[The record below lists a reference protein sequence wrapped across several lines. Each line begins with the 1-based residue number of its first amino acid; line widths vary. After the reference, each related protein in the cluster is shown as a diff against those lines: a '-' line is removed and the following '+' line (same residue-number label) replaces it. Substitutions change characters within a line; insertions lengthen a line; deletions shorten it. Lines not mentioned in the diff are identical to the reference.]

1 MPKINK
7 ENGEMIIMTFEQIQK
22 ELIQAMKN
30 KDTVRKSVLG
40 DIKTT
45 ALNLAIEEKH
55 KENVTEE
62 NVLAAI
68 KKYQKVCQA
77 QIDTCPAS
85 RPDLMEAFQA
95 CMNCITEYLPK
106 QLTEEDIDTIIQKLG
121 PKTMP
126 EAMKHFSQLYKG
138 QVDMKLVNKLAGEYI
153 KTSK

>member
-1 MPKINK
+1 
-7 ENGEMIIMTFEQIQK
+7 MTFEQIQK

-62 NVLAAI
+62 NVLTAI

-77 QIDTCPAS
+77 QIDTCPVS

-95 CMNCITEYLPK
+95 CMKCVNEYLPQQMTFEEVQTAVK
-106 QLTEEDIDTIIQKLG
+106 DFLVQFSINNPGPINKGLVMKEIMPKLKGKADGKMINQVVTEICN
-121 PKTMP
+121 KT
-126 EAMKHFSQLYKG
+126 
-138 QVDMKLVNKLAGEYI
+138 GE
-153 KTSK
+153 

>member
-1 MPKINK
+1 
-7 ENGEMIIMTFEQIQK
+7 MTYEQVQK

-45 ALNLAIEEKH
+45 ALNIAIEEKH
-55 KENVTEE
+55 KLNVTEE
-62 NVLAAI
+62 NVAAAM

-77 QIDTCPAS
+77 QIDTCPAN

-106 QLTEEDIDTIIQKLG
+106 QLTEEEINKILTTVQ

-126 EAMKHFSQLYKG
+126 EAMKIFALAYKG

-153 KTSK
+153 KK

>member
-1 MPKINK
+1 
-7 ENGEMIIMTFEQIQK
+7 MTFEQVQK

-45 ALNLAIEEKH
+45 ALNIAIEEKH
-55 KENVTEE
+55 KLNVTED

-77 QIDTCPAS
+77 QIDTCPAN

-95 CMNCITEYLPK
+95 CMKCVNEYLPQQMTFEEVQK
-106 QLTEEDIDTIIQKLG
+106 AVYELLATVDIQQTGKGAIMKAIMPKLKGKADGKMINQVVTEICN
-121 PKTMP
+121 KT
-126 EAMKHFSQLYKG
+126 
-138 QVDMKLVNKLAGEYI
+138 GE
-153 KTSK
+153 

>member
-1 MPKINK
+1 
-7 ENGEMIIMTFEQIQK
+7 MTYKQVQK

-45 ALNLAIEEKH
+45 ALNIAIEEKH
-55 KENVTEE
+55 KENVTED
-62 NVLAAI
+62 NVAAAM

-85 RPDLMEAFQA
+85 RPDLMETFQA
-95 CMNCITEYLPK
+95 CMKCVNEYLPQQMTFEEVQTAVK
-106 QLTEEDIDTIIQKLG
+106 DFLVQFSINNPGPINKGLIMKEIMPKLKGKADGKIINQVVTEIC
-121 PKTMP
+121 
-126 EAMKHFSQLYKG
+126 
-138 QVDMKLVNKLAGEYI
+138 N

>member
-1 MPKINK
+1 
-7 ENGEMIIMTFEQIQK
+7 MTYEQVQK

-45 ALNLAIEEKH
+45 ALNIAIEEKH
-55 KENVTEE
+55 KENVTED
-62 NVLAAI
+62 NVAAAM

-95 CMNCITEYLPK
+95 CMKCVNEYLPK
-106 QLTEEDIDTIIQKLG
+106 QLTEEEINEILIG
-121 PKTMP
+121 INPKTLP
-126 EAMKHFSQLYKG
+126 EAMRIFTQGSFKG
-138 QVDMKLVNKLAGEYI
+138 QADMKLVNKMVKEYLN
-153 KTSK
+153 K

>member
-1 MPKINK
+1 
-7 ENGEMIIMTFEQIQK
+7 MTYEQVQK

-45 ALNLAIEEKH
+45 ALNIAIEEKH
-55 KENVTEE
+55 KLNVTEE
-62 NVLAAI
+62 NVAAAM

-77 QIDTCPAS
+77 QIDTCPAN

-95 CMNCITEYLPK
+95 CMSCITEYLPK
-106 QLTEEDIDTIIQKLG
+106 QLTEEEINEILTTAQ

-126 EAMKHFSQLYKG
+126 EAMKIFALAYKG

-153 KTSK
+153 KK

>member
-1 MPKINK
+1 
-7 ENGEMIIMTFEQIQK
+7 MTYEQVQK

-45 ALNLAIEEKH
+45 ALNIAIEEKH

-62 NVLAAI
+62 NVLTAI

-85 RPDLMEAFQA
+85 RSDLMEAFQA
-95 CMNCITEYLPK
+95 CMKCVNEYLPK
-106 QLTEEDIDTIIQKLG
+106 QLSEEDINDILIG
-121 PKTMP
+121 INPKTLP
-126 EAMKHFSQLYKG
+126 EAMKIFTQGSFKG
-138 QVDMKLVNKLAGEYI
+138 QADMKLVNKLVKEYLN
-153 KTSK
+153 K

>member
-1 MPKINK
+1 
-7 ENGEMIIMTFEQIQK
+7 MTYEQVQK

-45 ALNLAIEEKH
+45 ALNLAIDEKH
-55 KENVTEE
+55 KLNVTEE
-62 NVLAAI
+62 NVAAAM

-77 QIDTCPAS
+77 QIDTCPAN

-106 QLTEEDIDTIIQKLG
+106 QLTEEEINEILTTVQL
-121 PKTMP
+121 KTMP
-126 EAMKHFSQLYKG
+126 EAMKIFALAYKG

-153 KTSK
+153 KK

>member
-1 MPKINK
+1 
-7 ENGEMIIMTFEQIQK
+7 MTYEQVQK

-45 ALNLAIEEKH
+45 ALNIAIEEKH
-55 KENVTEE
+55 KENVTED
-62 NVLAAI
+62 NVAAAM

-95 CMNCITEYLPK
+95 CMKCVNEYLPK
-106 QLTEEDIDTIIQKLG
+106 QLTEEEINEILITVQ
-121 PKTMP
+121 PKTIP
-126 EAMKHFSQLYKG
+126 EAMKIFTLAYKG
-138 QVDMKLVNKLAGEYI
+138 QVDMKLVNKLVKEYL
-153 KTSK
+153 K

>member
-1 MPKINK
+1 
-7 ENGEMIIMTFEQIQK
+7 MTFEQAQK

-55 KENVTEE
+55 KENVTED

-95 CMNCITEYLPK
+95 CMKCVNEYLPQQMTFEEVQTAVK
-106 QLTEEDIDTIIQKLG
+106 DFLVQFSINNPGPINKGLVMKEIMPKLKGKADGKMINQVVTEIC
-121 PKTMP
+121 
-126 EAMKHFSQLYKG
+126 
-138 QVDMKLVNKLAGEYI
+138 NKAGE
-153 KTSK
+153 

>member
-1 MPKINK
+1 
-7 ENGEMIIMTFEQIQK
+7 MTYEQVQK

-45 ALNLAIEEKH
+45 ALNIAIEEKH
-55 KENVTEE
+55 KENVTED
-62 NVLAAI
+62 NVAAAM

-95 CMNCITEYLPK
+95 CMKCVNEYLPK
-106 QLTEEDIDTIIQKLG
+106 QLTEEEINDILIGIN
-121 PKTMP
+121 PKTLP
-126 EAMKHFSQLYKG
+126 EAMRIFTQGSFKG
-138 QVDMKLVNKLAGEYI
+138 RADMKLVNKLVKEYL
-153 KTSK
+153 K

>member
-1 MPKINK
+1 
-7 ENGEMIIMTFEQIQK
+7 MTYEQVQK

-45 ALNLAIEEKH
+45 ALNIAIEEKH
-55 KENVTEE
+55 KENVTED
-62 NVLAAI
+62 NVAAAI

-95 CMNCITEYLPK
+95 CMKCVNEYLPK
-106 QLTEEDIDTIIQKLG
+106 QLTEEEINEVLITVQ
-121 PKTMP
+121 PKTIP
-126 EAMKHFSQLYKG
+126 EAMKIFTLAYKG
-138 QVDMKLVNKLAGEYI
+138 QVDMKLVNKLVKEYL
-153 KTSK
+153 K

>member
-1 MPKINK
+1 
-7 ENGEMIIMTFEQIQK
+7 MTFEQIQK

-45 ALNLAIEEKH
+45 ALNIAIEEKH
-55 KENVTEE
+55 KENITEE
-62 NVLAAI
+62 NVLTAI

-95 CMNCITEYLPK
+95 CMKCVNEYLPK
-106 QLTEEDIDTIIQKLG
+106 QLTEEEINEILATVQ

-126 EAMKHFSQLYKG
+126 EAMKIFALAYKG

>member
-1 MPKINK
+1 
-7 ENGEMIIMTFEQIQK
+7 MTFEQVQK

-62 NVLAAI
+62 NVLTAI

-95 CMNCITEYLPK
+95 YMKCVNEYLPK
-106 QLTEEDIDTIIQKLG
+106 QLTEEEINEILTTVQ

-126 EAMKHFSQLYKG
+126 EAMKIFALAYKG
-138 QVDMKLVNKLAGEYI
+138 QVDMKLVNKLVGEYI

>member
-1 MPKINK
+1 
-7 ENGEMIIMTFEQIQK
+7 MTYEQVQK

-45 ALNLAIEEKH
+45 ALNIAIEEKH
-55 KENVTEE
+55 KLNVTEE
-62 NVLAAI
+62 NVAAAM

-77 QIDTCPAS
+77 QIDTCPAN

-106 QLTEEDIDTIIQKLG
+106 QLTEEEINEILTTVQ

-126 EAMKHFSQLYKG
+126 EAMKIFALAYKG

-153 KTSK
+153 KK

>member
-1 MPKINK
+1 
-7 ENGEMIIMTFEQIQK
+7 MTYEQVQK

-45 ALNLAIEEKH
+45 ALNIAIEEKH
-55 KENVTEE
+55 KENVTED
-62 NVLAAI
+62 NVAAAM

-95 CMNCITEYLPK
+95 CMKCVNEYLPK
-106 QLTEEDIDTIIQKLG
+106 QLTEEEINEILIG
-121 PKTMP
+121 IYPKTLP
-126 EAMKHFSQLYKG
+126 EAMRIFTQGSFKG
-138 QVDMKLVNKLAGEYI
+138 QADMKLVNKMAKEYLN
-153 KTSK
+153 K

>member
-1 MPKINK
+1 
-7 ENGEMIIMTFEQIQK
+7 MTFEQVQK

-45 ALNLAIEEKH
+45 ALNIAIEEKH
-55 KENVTEE
+55 KENVTED

-95 CMNCITEYLPK
+95 CMKCVNEYLPQQMTFEEVQTAVK
-106 QLTEEDIDTIIQKLG
+106 DFLVQFSINNPGLINKGLVMKEIMPKLKGKADGKMINQVVTEICN
-121 PKTMP
+121 KT
-126 EAMKHFSQLYKG
+126 
-138 QVDMKLVNKLAGEYI
+138 GE
-153 KTSK
+153 

>member
-1 MPKINK
+1 
-7 ENGEMIIMTFEQIQK
+7 MTYEQVQK

-45 ALNLAIEEKH
+45 ALNIAIEEKH
-55 KENVTEE
+55 KLNVTEE
-62 NVLAAI
+62 NVAAAM

-77 QIDTCPAS
+77 QIDTCPAN
-85 RPDLMEAFQA
+85 RPDLMEAFHA

-106 QLTEEDIDTIIQKLG
+106 QLTEEEINEILTTVQ

-126 EAMKHFSQLYKG
+126 EAMKIFALAYKG

-153 KTSK
+153 KK